1 MPLRNEGRNLDPFA
15 MQLSGRNQERKQLTF
30 RLPGFPPEIGCC
42 NKFKDGGTGLE
53 RLNLLAPSAA
63 FVT

>member
-1 MPLRNEGRNLDPFA
+1 MLLRNEGRNLDPFA

-30 RLPGFPPEIGCC
+30 RLPGFPPEIGCR

-53 RLNLLAPSAA
+53 RLNLIATSAA

>member
-15 MQLSGRNQERKQLTF
+15 IQLSGRNRERKQLTF

-42 NKFKDGGTGLE
+42 DKFKDGGTGLE
-53 RLNLLAPSAA
+53 RLNLIATSAA